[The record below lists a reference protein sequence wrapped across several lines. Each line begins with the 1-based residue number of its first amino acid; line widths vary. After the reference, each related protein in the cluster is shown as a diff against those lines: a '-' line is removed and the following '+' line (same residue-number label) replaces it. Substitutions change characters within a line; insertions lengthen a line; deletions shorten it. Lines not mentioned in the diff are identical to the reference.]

1 MIDNT
6 IYLDQND
13 NIDNITDIRDSRI
26 NKINKSA
33 IFNINKR
40 LHPNYAEQE
49 DIPSLKPISLTSS
62 VKPFPTSPKKGTPL
76 LSVPM
81 SPKKEPLLPI
91 PVIPKKEILLPLPK
105 KETLLPLPKKEVL
118 LPKKEIQIPM
128 SPKKETLLPLPKKE
142 IQIPMSPKKETLL
155 PLPKKEVLLP
165 LPKKETLL
173 PISKKPLILPPKSPN
188 KQILIPKKP
197 LILSPKP
204 ANKQILTQTR
214 SPTPLPK
221 SPSKNNDT
229 LKTVNVTNL
238 KPEIPNIN
246 NFTKSP
252 TNYKN
257 ISNKI
262 KLPELDTTIRSEKLR
277 PVVIKS
283 LESNIPII
291 PNIDDKYRRILK
303 DIDFNKLRKTRHG
316 KNNEMYDLPYVK
328 DLAKS
333 LDISTRDN
341 KDDII
346 DRIKEK
352 ARSLGFNVED

>member
-1 MIDNT
+1 
-6 IYLDQND
+6 
-13 NIDNITDIRDSRI
+13 
-26 NKINKSA
+26 
-33 IFNINKR
+33 
-40 LHPNYAEQE
+40 
-49 DIPSLKPISLTSS
+49 
-62 VKPFPTSPKKGTPL
+62 
-76 LSVPM
+76 
-81 SPKKEPLLPI
+81 
-91 PVIPKKEILLPLPK
+91 
-105 KETLLPLPKKEVL
+105 
-118 LPKKEIQIPM
+118 
-128 SPKKETLLPLPKKE
+128 
-142 IQIPMSPKKETLL
+142 
-155 PLPKKEVLLP
+155 
-165 LPKKETLL
+165 
-173 PISKKPLILPPKSPN
+173 
-188 KQILIPKKP
+188 
-197 LILSPKP
+197 
-204 ANKQILTQTR
+204 
-214 SPTPLPK
+214 LPK

-238 KPEIPNIN
+238 KPEMPNIN

-277 PVVIKS
+277 PVVIQS
-283 LESNIPII
+283 LDSNIPIM
-291 PNIDDKYRRILK
+291 PNTDDKYRRILK